1 MRAHTTASAV
11 AVMAAFYSSAAAT
24 AQTAPPC
31 TNPNAL
37 GVSRTVQI
45 DTTGGPGFG
54 FEHYK
59 ANDFLQPKEVVL
71 TFDDGPQK
79 FSTEAVLAALAEQCV
94 KATFFSIGKMALGYP
109 EIIREVSH
117 AGHTVGTHTW
127 SHKAIGKLKTFEEG
141 KDEIERGISAVH
153 RAVGGPVAPFFRYPT
168 LVDTKESLEYLGKR
182 NIAMFS
188 TDVDSLD
195 YKIQTPESIVKTVM
209 TKLAKNGKG
218 IILMHDIHKK
228 TAKAVPLLLAALKQ
242 GGYKVVH
249 LTPKAAVATV
259 PEYDAAIEKDAKGLP
274 QVGQERP
281 VSAIVKTV
289 EGDVPEAEKAAR
301 EAAAAK
307 AAPAE
312 AADRAQHAA
321 APEHQDT
328 SPPAQSEATSET
340 AEPEGIP
347 PPAEEGQVEMAPGT
361 HDGEA
366 DTPPASGGTTAA
378 TGSLSETGAAVPAG
392 EPPAATEER
401 AATAPATEPKTWSAR
416 ASELWESWFGK

>member
-1 MRAHTTASAV
+1 MRSYTTASAV
-11 AVMAAFYSSAAAT
+11 AVIAAFYSSAAAT

-31 TNPNAL
+31 THPNAL

-79 FSTEAVLAALAEQCV
+79 YSTEAVLAALAEQCV

-109 EIIREVSH
+109 EIIREVAH

-127 SHKAIGKLKTFEEG
+127 SHKAIAKLKTFEEG

-168 LVDTKESLEYLGKR
+168 LIDTKESLEYLGKR

-188 TDVDSLD
+188 TDIDSLD
-195 YKIQTPESIVKTVM
+195 FKIQSPESIVKTVM

-249 LTPKAAVATV
+249 LTPKAAGTTVA
-259 PEYDAAIEKDAKGLP
+259 EYDAAIEKDAKGLP

-301 EAAAAK
+301 EGAGATAAAG
-307 AAPAE
+307 E
-312 AADRAQHAA
+312 AAASAQHAA
-321 APEHQDT
+321 APEHQET
-328 SPPAQSEATSET
+328 PAPAQGEATSEA

-347 PPAEEGQVEMAPGT
+347 PPVEEGQAETVPGAHAQT
-361 HDGEA
+361 E
-366 DTPPASGGTTAA
+366 TPHVSGGTAAA
-378 TGSLSETGAAVPAG
+378 TGALSETSAAPPAG
-392 EPPAATEER
+392 EAPAATEGE
-401 AATAPATEPKTWSAR
+401 AASAPATAPKTWSAR
-416 ASELWESWFGK
+416 AVALWESWFGK

>member
-259 PEYDAAIEKDAKGLP
+259 AEYDAAIEKDAKGLP

-361 HDGEA
+361 HGQA

>member
-11 AVMAAFYSSAAAT
+11 AVVAAFYSSAAAT

-259 PEYDAAIEKDAKGLP
+259 AEYDAAIEKDAKGLP

-361 HDGEA
+361 HGQA